1 MNNWRYW
8 HFEVLRV
15 IFPLFGSGYFG
26 TALRSCKDNWTKG
39 LQQINFLGQA
49 TKERASQRDS
59 DFCGVLFIDAL
70 GQLLTR
76 IIQAEGHIG
85 NSISGPWSLFSHH
98 IHSYWRFF
106 DILIKIGW
114 YWLFFRNTKKCPS
127 SQTQENDITFPQKV
141 ILQQYVLIWGDEIP
155 NLNENIA
162 WHFLGEAAKYYILGR
177 LFPLR
182 QNHFAKKNLAERGG
196 GYHQEWNRFMYHVSW
211 QLWY

>member
-1 MNNWRYW
+1 MNNWRDW

-15 IFPLFGSGYFG
+15 IFPLFGSAYFG

-39 LQQINFLGQA
+39 LQQINFLGHGQG
-49 TKERASQRDS
+49 TKEAASQRDS

-85 NSISGPWSLFSHH
+85 NSLSGPWSLFSHH

-127 SQTQENDITFPQKV
+127 SQTQEHDITFPQKV
-141 ILQQYVLIWGDEIP
+141 ILQQLVLTRGDEIL

-162 WHFLGEAAKYYILGR
+162 WHFLGEAAKYYLADFFRQGKIIL
-177 LFPLR
+177 P
-182 QNHFAKKNLAERGG
+182 KKA
-196 GYHQEWNRFMYHVSW
+196 
-211 QLWY
+211 

>member
-39 LQQINFLGQA
+39 LQQINFLGQG
-49 TKERASQRDS
+49 TKETASQRDS

-141 ILQQYVLIWGDEIP
+141 ILQQLLIIWGDEIL

-162 WHFLGEAAKYYILGR
+162 WHFPGEAPKYY
-177 LFPLR
+177 
-182 QNHFAKKNLAERGG
+182 LADFFR
-196 GYHQEWNRFMYHVSW
+196 
-211 QLWY
+211 

>member
-15 IFPLFGSGYFG
+15 IFPLFGSACFG

-162 WHFLGEAAKYYILGR
+162 WHFLGEAAKYY
-177 LFPLR
+177 
-182 QNHFAKKNLAERGG
+182 LADFFR
-196 GYHQEWNRFMYHVSW
+196 
-211 QLWY
+211 